1 MEDGRQKRRKGGG
14 GGRGGGEEEKEVL
27 GDINSRPKWFHW
39 KIMQNIQKK
48 LRIKTSV
55 NLL

>member
-27 GDINSRPKWFHW
+27 VDINSRPKWFHW